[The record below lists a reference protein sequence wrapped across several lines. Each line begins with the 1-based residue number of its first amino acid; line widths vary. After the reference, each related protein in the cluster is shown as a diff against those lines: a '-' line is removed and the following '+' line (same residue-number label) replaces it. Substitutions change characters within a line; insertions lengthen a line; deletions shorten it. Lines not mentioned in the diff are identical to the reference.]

1 MKLSLI
7 LDRIEE
13 GRYAVL
19 TDNDG
24 ASYETSACLLPSGAK
39 EGDAFWGELD
49 CDGNLT
55 CLVSRENPDAGKNSA
70 RLRRLFDKFKN

>member
-19 TDNDG
+19 TDDDLH
-24 ASYETSACLLPSGAK
+24 SYEVSANLLPSGAK

-49 CDGNLT
+49 GDGGLKRLT
-55 CLVSRENPDAGKNSA
+55 HRENSDAGKSSA
-70 RLRRLFDKFKN
+70 RLRRLFDKFKK